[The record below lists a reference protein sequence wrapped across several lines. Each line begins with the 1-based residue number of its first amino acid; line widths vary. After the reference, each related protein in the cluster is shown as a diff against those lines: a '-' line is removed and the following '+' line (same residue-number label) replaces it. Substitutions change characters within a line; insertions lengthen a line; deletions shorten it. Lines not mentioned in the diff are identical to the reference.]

1 MNKRIIVTG
10 GAGFIGANLVQM
22 ALSKGYKVL
31 VIDKLT
37 YAGSKKSL
45 NLKDK
50 NLTFKKIDICNKGIV
65 YKTIKDFRPNF
76 IYHLAAESHV
86 DRSIDFPDVFIKTNI
101 LGTYNIIEC
110 IRELS
115 QKNKSFKKVFKR
127 LVHVSTDEVYG
138 TATLKKPFTI
148 NTPYNPTSPYS
159 SSKASSDHLV
169 KAWCK
174 TYGLPFVVTNCS
186 NNYGP
191 YQFPEKLI
199 PHIILRTIKR
209 KKLPIY
215 GDGLQKRDWIHV
227 TNHVEGLLKAGE
239 RGTNGATYL
248 FGTAKATTNLSLVKI
263 ICSEIDKKTNKNNSF
278 QLVSHVKD
286 RPAHDRLYLIDP
298 SKTIK
303 DLNWKP
309 DLKLKENI
317 SQTIDWYL
325 DNADWLES
333 ITKSSSYN
341 LSRLGKN

>member
-1 MNKRIIVTG
+1 MNNRLIITG
-10 GAGFIGANLVQM
+10 GAGFIGVNLVEM

-37 YAGSKKSL
+37 YAGNKESL
-45 NLKDK
+45 NLKHK
-50 NLTFKKIDICNKGIV
+50 NLIFKKFDICNKHLMA
-65 YKTIKDFRPNF
+65 KTIKEFKPNY
-76 IYHLAAESHV
+76 IYNLAAESHV
-86 DRSIDFPDVFIKTNI
+86 DKSIDSPEIFIKTNI
-101 LGTYNIIEC
+101 FGTFNIIEC

-115 QKNKSFKKVFKR
+115 KHKTFKKNFKR
-127 LVHVSTDEVYG
+127 FIQVSTDEVYG
-138 TATLKKPFTI
+138 TATLKRPFTLE
-148 NTPYNPTSPYS
+148 TPYDPSSPYS

-174 TYGLPFVVTNCS
+174 TYKLPFIVTNCS

-199 PHIILRTIKR
+199 PHIILRAIER

-227 TNHVEGLLKAGE
+227 TNHVEGLIKAGE
-239 RGTNGATYL
+239 RGTDGASYL
-248 FGTAKATTNLSLVKI
+248 FGSGIATTNLNLVKI
-263 ICSEIDKKTNKNNSF
+263 ICNELDKKIDSKNSF
-278 QLVSHVKD
+278 QLINHVKD

-298 SKTIK
+298 TKSIK

-317 SQTIDWYL
+317 SATIDWYL
-325 DNADWLES
+325 DNKNWISAV
-333 ITKSSSYN
+333 TKPSNYN
-341 LSRLGKN
+341 LLRQGKN

>member
-37 YAGSKKSL
+37 YAGNKKSL
-45 NLKDK
+45 NILDK
-50 NLTFKKIDICNKGIV
+50 NLIFKKIDICNKAML

-86 DRSIDFPDVFIKTNI
+86 DRSIDSPDVFIKTNI

-115 QKNKSFKKVFKR
+115 QKNKSFKKIFKR

-148 NTPYNPTSPYS
+148 NTPYNPSSPYS

-174 TYGLPFVVTNCS
+174 TYDLPFVVTNCS

-239 RGTNGATYL
+239 RGINGATYL

-298 SKTIK
+298 SKSIK

-325 DNADWLES
+325 DNTDWLKS

-341 LSRLGKN
+341 LSRLGNK

>member
-1 MNKRIIVTG
+1 MNKKIIVTG
-10 GAGFIGANLVQM
+10 GAGFIGANLAQM

-37 YAGSKKSL
+37 YAGNKKSL

-50 NLTFKKIDICNKGIV
+50 NLIFKKIDICNKAKV
-65 YKTIKDFRPNF
+65 YKTIKDFKPNF

-86 DRSIDFPDVFIKTNI
+86 DRSIDSPDSFIKTNI
-101 LGTYNIIEC
+101 LGTFNIIEC

-115 QKNKSFKKVFKR
+115 KKKAFTKIFKR
-127 LVHVSTDEVYG
+127 LVHISTDEVYG
-138 TATLKKPFTI
+138 TATIKKPFTI
-148 NTPYNPTSPYS
+148 NTPYNPSSPYS
-159 SSKASSDHLV
+159 SSKAASDHLV

-174 TYGLPFVVTNCS
+174 TYKLPFIVTNCS

-199 PHIILRTIKR
+199 PHIILRATEK

-227 TNHVEGLLKAGE
+227 INHVEGLIKAGE

-248 FGTAKATTNLSLVKI
+248 FGSGIATTNLSLVKI
-263 ICSEIDKKTNKNNSF
+263 ICNELDKKTESKNSF

-286 RPAHDRLYLIDP
+286 RPAHDRLYLINP
-298 SKTIK
+298 NKSIK

-317 SQTIDWYL
+317 SATIDWYL
-325 DNADWLES
+325 DNKNWIS
-333 ITKSSSYN
+333 TVTKSSNYN
-341 LSRLGKN
+341 LLRQGKK

>member
-1 MNKRIIVTG
+1 MNKKIIVTG
-10 GAGFIGANLVQM
+10 GAGFIGANLTNM

-31 VIDKLT
+31 VMDKLT
-37 YAGSKKSL
+37 YAGNKKSL

-50 NLTFKKIDICNKGIV
+50 NLIFKKIDICNKALV
-65 YKTIKDFRPNF
+65 YKTIKDFKPNF

-86 DRSIDFPDVFIKTNI
+86 DRSIDSPDSFIKTNV
-101 LGTYNIIEC
+101 LGTFNIIEC

-115 QKNKSFKKVFKR
+115 RNKSFKKIFQR

-148 NTPYNPTSPYS
+148 NTPYNPSSPYS

-174 TYGLPFVVTNCS
+174 TYKLPFIVTNCS

-199 PHIILRTIKR
+199 PHIILRAIER

-227 TNHVEGLLKAGE
+227 TNHVEGLIKAGE
-239 RGTNGATYL
+239 RGTDGATYL
-248 FGTAKATTNLSLVKI
+248 FGSGVATSNLSLVKI
-263 ICSEIDKKTNKNNSF
+263 ICNELDKKIDSKNSF
-278 QLVSHVKD
+278 QLINHVKD

-298 SKTIK
+298 TKSIK

-317 SQTIDWYL
+317 SATIDWYL
-325 DNADWLES
+325 DNKNWIS
-333 ITKSSSYN
+333 TVTKSSNYN
-341 LSRLGKN
+341 LLRQGKN

>member
-10 GAGFIGANLVQM
+10 GAGFIGANLTKM

-31 VIDKLT
+31 VMDKLT
-37 YAGSKKSL
+37 YAGNKKSL

-50 NLTFKKIDICNKGIV
+50 NLIFKKIDICNKALV
-65 YKTIKDFRPNF
+65 YKTIKDFKPNF

-86 DRSIDFPDVFIKTNI
+86 DRSIDSPDSFIKTNV
-101 LGTYNIIEC
+101 LGTFNIIEC

-115 QKNKSFKKVFKR
+115 SNKYFKKIFQR

-148 NTPYNPTSPYS
+148 DTPYNPSSPYS

-174 TYGLPFVVTNCS
+174 TYKLPFIVTNCS

-199 PHIILRTIKR
+199 PHIILRAIER

-215 GDGLQKRDWIHV
+215 GDGLQKRDWINV
-227 TNHVEGLLKAGE
+227 TNHVEGLIKAGE

-248 FGTAKATTNLSLVKI
+248 FGSGVATTNLSLVKI
-263 ICSEIDKKTNKNNSF
+263 ICNELDKKTGSKNSF

-286 RPAHDRLYLIDP
+286 RPAHDRLYLINP
-298 SKTIK
+298 IKSIK

-309 DLKLKENI
+309 DLKLKDNI
-317 SQTIDWYL
+317 SATIDWYL
-325 DNADWLES
+325 DNKIWIS
-333 ITKSSSYN
+333 TVTKSSNYN
-341 LSRLGKN
+341 LLRQGKK

>member
-1 MNKRIIVTG
+1 MNKKIIVTG

-37 YAGSKKSL
+37 YAGNKKSL

-50 NLTFKKIDICNKGIV
+50 NLIFKKIDICNKALL
-65 YKTIKDFRPNF
+65 YKTIKDFKPNF

-86 DRSIDFPDVFIKTNI
+86 DRSIDSPDSFIKTNV
-101 LGTYNIIEC
+101 LGTFNIIEC

-115 QKNKSFKKVFKR
+115 RNKSFTKIFRR

-148 NTPYNPTSPYS
+148 NTPYNPSSPYS

-174 TYGLPFVVTNCS
+174 TYKLPFIVTNCS

-199 PHIILRTIKR
+199 PHIILRAIMK

-227 TNHVEGLLKAGE
+227 TNHVEGLMRAGE

-248 FGTAKATTNLSLVKI
+248 FGSGIATSNLSLVKI
-263 ICSEIDKKTNKNNSF
+263 ICKELDKKTDSKNSY

-286 RPAHDRLYLIDP
+286 RPAHDRLYLINP
-298 SKTIK
+298 NKSIK

-309 DLKLKENI
+309 DLRLKENI
-317 SQTIDWYL
+317 SATIDWYL
-325 DNADWLES
+325 ENRNWIS
-333 ITKSSSYN
+333 VVTKSSNYN
-341 LSRLGKN
+341 LFRQGKK